1 MSHSHPLFIPPSSE
15 LIALCQ
21 SQIALLTQWLKA
33 DWSAVYLTE
42 EILEGSDTHL
52 IPIAVYPQTDSM
64 WKSGNRLRILPEVW
78 NRVTSSMPLLLG
90 SSSESLN
97 CPPRTAKGDRADEDK
112 QLDLPQSLWK
122 DSSMKE
128 QNQMIFPLMDEDRVM
143 GLLVTRRK
151 DRQWKPKELSQIE
164 KIAKTIELAS
174 LLDRRQGWYEQQLN
188 QQARIQ
194 RLQRD
199 RLDNLLHQLR
209 NPLTALRTFGK
220 LLLKRFMPDD
230 RNRSVIQG
238 ILREGDRLQELLQEF
253 ERDLD
258 AAHPDTDSL
267 TLDAN
272 TLSLPEAS
280 SVPDSAALLLGNSLS
295 LEAIAVKDILEP
307 LLVSAGAIAQ
317 EKAVNLDAK
326 IPSNLPLVQAN
337 SRALREVL
345 SNLIDNALKYTPAGG
360 KVQIVAGLERTDKT
374 GTWQGIAVCDTGY
387 GIPPQDLEHLFERH
401 YRGVQARGDIPGTGL
416 GLAIAKELI
425 EQMQGKIDLI
435 SPNNLNPNNTFPG
448 TTFIVWLSAIA
459 I

>member
-33 DWSAVYLTE
+33 DWSAVYLTK

-52 IPIAVYPQTDSM
+52 IPIAVYPQTDSV
-64 WKSGNRLRILPEVW
+64 WESGNRLSILPEVW

-90 SSSESLN
+90 SSSENS
-97 CPPRTAKGDRADEDK
+97 DRADEEKEPDS
-112 QLDLPQSLWK
+112 PQSLWK
-122 DSSMKE
+122 DSSTKE
-128 QNQMIFPLMDEDRVM
+128 QNQMVFPLMDEDRVM

-151 DRQWKPKELSQIE
+151 DRQWKQKELGQIE

-174 LLDRRQGWYEQQLN
+174 LLDRRQGWYEQQLS
-188 QQARIQ
+188 QQARIH

-199 RLDNLLHQLR
+199 RLDSLLHQLR

-253 ERDLD
+253 ENDLD
-258 AAHPDTDSL
+258 ATHTNINSL

-280 SVPDSAALLLGNSLS
+280 SVSDSSLLLGNSLS
-295 LEAIAVKDILEP
+295 LEAISVKDILEP

-317 EKAVNLDAK
+317 ERGINFE
-326 IPSNLPLVQAN
+326 SNLPANLPPVQAN

-360 KVQIVAGLERTDKT
+360 KVQIVAGLERTDAT
-374 GTWQGIAVCDTGY
+374 GTWQGIAVGDTGY

-435 SPNNLNPNNTFPG
+435 SPNNLNPNNTLPG
-448 TTFIVWLSAIA
+448 STFIVWLSAIA
-459 I
+459 QGEVAKPIAT

>member
-1 MSHSHPLFIPPSSE
+1 MMSHSHPLFIPPSSE
-15 LIALCQ
+15 FIALCQ

-52 IPIAVYPQTDSM
+52 IPIAVYPQTDSV
-64 WKSGNRLRILPEVW
+64 WESRNRLSILPEVW
-78 NRVTSSMPLLLG
+78 SRVTSSMPLLLG
-90 SSSESLN
+90 SSSENST
-97 CPPRTAKGDRADEDK
+97 PVEEEKKP
-112 QLDLPQSLWK
+112 DLPQTLWK
-122 DSSMKE
+122 DSSNKE
-128 QNQMIFPLMDEDRVM
+128 QNQMVFPLMDEDRVM

-151 DRQWKPKELSQIE
+151 DRQWKQKELGQIE

-188 QQARIQ
+188 QQAKIR
-194 RLQRD
+194 RLQRE
-199 RLDNLLHQLR
+199 RLDSLLHQLR

-258 AAHPDTDSL
+258 ATHPDTDSL

-280 SVPDSAALLLGNSLS
+280 SIPDSASLLLGNSLS
-295 LEAIAVKDILEP
+295 LEAISVNDILEP

-317 EKAVNLDAK
+317 ERSIDFSAN
-326 IPSNLPLVQAN
+326 IPSNLPPVKAN

-360 KVQIVAGLERTDKT
+360 KVQIVAGLERTDET
-374 GTWQGIAVCDTGY
+374 GTWQGIAIGDTGY

-401 YRGVQARGDIPGTGL
+401 YRGVQAQSDIPGTGL

-435 SPNNLNPNNTFPG
+435 SPNNLNSNNTFPG

-459 I
+459 